1 MTTIT
6 VFRRP
11 TGEIAGFRS
20 EGHAGFRA
28 RRDIVCSA
36 VSALTQTAVNGMEA
50 VAGVRTHPMVGD
62 GLLEVFLPDGLAG
75 DPARDCQIILRTM
88 VQGLKDIE
96 ESYPAQVRVLSK
108 EWRGKHA

>member
-1 MTTIT
+1 MTIIT

-11 TGEIAGFRS
+11 TGEIAGFRA

-28 RRDIVCSA
+28 KRDIVCSA

-50 VAGVRTHPMVGD
+50 VAGVPTRPTVDD
-62 GLLEVFLPDGLAG
+62 GLLEVLLPDGLPY
-75 DPARDCQIILRTM
+75 DQARDCQVILRTM

-96 ESYPAQVRVLSK
+96 ESYPAQVRVTSK